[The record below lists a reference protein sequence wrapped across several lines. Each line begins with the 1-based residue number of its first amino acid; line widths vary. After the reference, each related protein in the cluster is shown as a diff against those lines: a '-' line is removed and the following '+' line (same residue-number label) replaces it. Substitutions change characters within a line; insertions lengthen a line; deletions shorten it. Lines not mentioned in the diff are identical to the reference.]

1 MDFKQEYQTLP
12 KDVAEWF
19 KFKDAE
25 FLIAPGDTL
34 HFRNQTLKT
43 FKMKDIQADGLAERT
58 AYDIVELESGIKAE
72 CVLIDWKGV
81 TEGET
86 EIKYS
91 VSKAKEYLLLSDEF
105 RDFID
110 EKSDELS
117 NKRSKHKEEA
127 KKK

>member
-1 MDFKQEYQTLP
+1 
-12 KDVAEWF
+12 
-19 KFKDAE
+19 
-25 FLIAPGDTL
+25 
-34 HFRNQTLKT
+34 
-43 FKMKDIQADGLAERT
+43 MKDIQADGLSERT